1 MVRGAPHGVPTYGY
15 TQKWEDFPVV
25 FENQCQNESV
35 TTKTFD
41 SYGYKNFFRCIL
53 YLTILVAFRNKWSRG
68 SHGIPTYGYIRK
80 WEDFPVVYENSCQN
94 ESVTTY
100 VGLDHLLRNAFIIF
114 RYSMDYYRF
123 LYPLESNVFVVTLS
137 FWHLFS

>member
-1 MVRGAPHGVPTYGY
+1 MVRGTPTGSQHMDIPRNGKIFLWSSR
-15 TQKWEDFPVV
+15 TNVK
-25 FENQCQNESV
+25 SI

-53 YLTILVAFRNKWSRG
+53 YLTILVAFRYKWSRG

-100 VGLDHLLRNAFIIF
+100 VGLDSLLRNVSIIF
-114 RYSMDYYRF
+114 RYSMDYHRF

-137 FWHLFS
+137 FWRLFS